1 MIALD
6 LVVRFRRSSVTV
18 RSEGI
23 DWGFLIFFF
32 FFVFLYMNLDW
43 DFVN

>member
-32 FFVFLYMNLDW
+32 FFCIFIYEFGLG
-43 DFVN
+43 FC